1 MARVALGLRGCKM
14 IGYFIALLTIAVV
27 SLGTAWIEGKSASL
41 GLSMFMQA
49 SLVTVGG
56 MAMIAMV
63 LLLAAMQM
71 VEDYGKRDKPRGQ

>member
-1 MARVALGLRGCKM
+1 MARVALGLRGSKM

-71 VEDYGKRDKPRGQ
+71 VEDYGKGKGKSSD

>member
-1 MARVALGLRGCKM
+1 M

-71 VEDYGKRDKPRGQ
+71 VEDVIYVRRFARAQDQAQPRRDAR

>member
-1 MARVALGLRGCKM
+1 M
-14 IGYFIALLTIAVV
+14 IGYFIALLSIAVV
-27 SLGTAWIEGKSASL
+27 SLGTASASL

-71 VEDYGKRDKPRGQ
+71 VEDYGKGKGKSSD